1 LEDPRRISMDSYDY
15 PLPDGKIALFPVEQR
30 DQSKLLVYKEGALK
44 TDVFANLATYLPSGS
59 LMLFNETRVIHAR
72 MVFHKLSGSRIEVF
86 CLEPVDPADVQIAF
100 QQRDHCTWKCLVGNA
115 KRWKQERLSMQ
126 LNIENELV
134 EIQVEKGER
143 FGEAFLVYFK
153 WSPSHLSFSQI
164 LESFG
169 KIPLPPYIGRDA
181 RDDDSIRYQTL
192 YARNDGSVAAPTAG
206 LHFTLE
212 VLDAL
217 SKKNIQTE
225 KITLHV
231 GAGTFKPVSSET
243 LERHLMHTEQVLIP
257 VEVIEKLLSQLGSP
271 IVLVGTTTVRAIES
285 IYWQGVKWLLKE
297 PESPILSVEQWDPY
311 QAELNTGISLEES
324 LYCVF
329 QVLLRHKCKYLQG
342 VTSLL
347 IAPGYKYRFPTAIVT
362 NFHQP
367 RSTLLLLVSAFIG
380 PEWRNAY
387 EYALQNDFRFLSY
400 GDSCLFFRNE

>member
-1 LEDPRRISMDSYDY
+1 LEDPRHISMDSYDY
-15 PLPDGKIALFPVEQR
+15 QLPEERIAQFPVAQR
-30 DQSKLLVYKEGALK
+30 DQSKLLVYKEGDIK
-44 TDVFANLATYLPSGS
+44 TEVFANLANYLPQSS

-72 MVFHKLSGSRIEVF
+72 LVFQKHSGSRIEVF
-86 CLEPVDPADVQIAF
+86 CLEPAESVDIQIAF
-100 QQRDHCTWKCLVGNA
+100 QQNDHCTWKCLVGNA
-115 KRWKQERLSMQ
+115 KRWKQEKLSMQ
-126 LNIENELV
+126 LKIENDLV
-134 EIQVEKGER
+134 ELQVEKGER
-143 FGEAFLVYFK
+143 RGEAFLVHFK
-153 WSPSHLSFSQI
+153 WSPSQLSFSQI

-181 RDDDSIRYQTL
+181 LDDDSIRYQTL

-206 LHFTLE
+206 LHFTAD

-217 SKKNIQTE
+217 SKKNIQTD

-243 LERHLMHTEQVLIP
+243 LEEHLMHTEQVLIP
-257 VEVIEKLLSQLGSP
+257 IEVIEKLLNQLGRP
-271 IVLVGTTTVRAIES
+271 IVLVGTTTVRAVES
-285 IYWQGVKWLLKE
+285 IYWQGVKWLMKE
-297 PESPILSVEQWDPY
+297 PDSPVMSVEQWDPY
-311 QAELNTGISLEES
+311 QVELNTGISLEES

-342 VTSLL
+342 ATSLL
-347 IAPGYKYRFPTAIVT
+347 IAPGYEYRFPTAIIT

-380 PEWRNAY
+380 TEWNKAY